1 MRNRQAAVENA
12 GGGDLDQAP
21 WWKNERGEWY
31 VLVQGVLLVL
41 VLAAPGFDRFA
52 WGAPWSVA
60 SFVAGDVLII
70 AGIVLGVAGV
80 VGLGRNLTPLPHPK
94 EDATLVEGGAYSLV
108 RHPIYAGLA
117 FAAVGCG
124 LLWRS
129 PATLLLAALLLVFFD
144 IKSRREE
151 LWLAKIFPR
160 YAEYQRR
167 VKKLIPF
174 VY

>member
-1 MRNRQAAVENA
+1 
-12 GGGDLDQAP
+12 
-21 WWKNERGEWY
+21 

-52 WGAPWSVA
+52 WGAPWSMA

-94 EDATLVEGGAYSLV
+94 EDATLVERGAYSLV

-117 FAAVGCG
+117 FASVGWG

-129 PATLLLAALLLVFFD
+129 PATLVLAVGLLVFFD

-151 LWLAKIFPR
+151 LWLAKAFPR
-160 YAEYQRR
+160 YAAYQRR
-167 VKKLIPF
+167 VKKLVPF

>member
-1 MRNRQAAVENA
+1 V
-12 GGGDLDQAP
+12 DQAP

-31 VLVQGVLLVL
+31 VLAQGVLMVF

-52 WGAPWSVA
+52 WREPWSVA
-60 SFVAGDVLII
+60 SLVAGDALVI
-70 AGIVLGVAGV
+70 AGIVLGVGGV
-80 VGLGRNLTPLPHPK
+80 VRLGRNLTPYPRPK
-94 EDATLVEGGAYSLV
+94 RDATLVEEGVYSVV

-117 FAAVGCG
+117 LAAIGWG

-129 PATLLLAALLLVFFD
+129 PTTLALAAALLVFFD

-151 LWLAKIFPR
+151 LWLVEAFPR
-160 YAEYQRR
+160 YADYRRR

-174 VY
+174 IY

>member
-1 MRNRQAAVENA
+1 MGQT
-12 GGGDLDQAP
+12 P
-21 WWKNERGEWY
+21 WWRNERGEWY
-31 VLVQGVLLVL
+31 VLVQGILMVL
-41 VLAAPGFDRFA
+41 VVAAPGFDRAA
-52 WGAPWSVA
+52 WGEPWSMA
-60 SFVAGDVLII
+60 SFIAGDLLII
-70 AGIVLGVAGV
+70 SGIVLGVTGM

-94 EDATLVEGGAYSLV
+94 EGATLVEGGAYGLV

-117 FAAVGCG
+117 LAAVGWG

-129 PATLLLAALLLVFFD
+129 PAALALAVALLVFFD
-144 IKSRREE
+144 VKSRREE
-151 LWLAKIFPR
+151 LWLVKAFPR

>member
-1 MRNRQAAVENA
+1 MVM
-12 GGGDLDQAP
+12 
-21 WWKNERGEWY
+21 
-31 VLVQGVLLVL
+31 

-52 WGAPWSVA
+52 WGEPWSMA
-60 SFVAGDVLII
+60 SFVAGDALII

-80 VGLGRNLTPLPHPK
+80 VGLGRNLTALPHPK
-94 EDATLVEGGAYSLV
+94 KDAALVESGAYSLV

-117 FAAVGCG
+117 FAALGWG

-129 PATLLLAALLLVFFD
+129 PATLALAAGLLVFFD

-151 LWLAKIFPR
+151 LWLAKAFPR
-160 YAEYQRR
+160 YAQYQRR
-167 VKKLIPF
+167 VRKLIPF

>member
-1 MRNRQAAVENA
+1 MEP
-12 GGGDLDQAP
+12 AP
-21 WWKNERGEWY
+21 WWRNERGEWY

-41 VLAAPGFDRFA
+41 VLAAPGFDRFG
-52 WGAPWSVA
+52 WGAPWSIA
-60 SFVAGDVLII
+60 SFIAGDVLII

-80 VGLGRNLTPLPHPK
+80 VRLGRNLTPLPHPRK
-94 EDATLVEGGAYSLV
+94 DATLVEGGAYSLV

-117 FAAVGCG
+117 FAAVGWG

-129 PATLLLAALLLVFFD
+129 PATLALAAMLLVFFD
-144 IKSRREE
+144 VKSRREE
-151 LWLAKIFPR
+151 AWLVKAFPR

>member
-1 MRNRQAAVENA
+1 MGE
-12 GGGDLDQAP
+12 AP

-31 VLVQGVLLVL
+31 VLVQGVLIML

-52 WGAPWSVA
+52 WGEPWSMA
-60 SFVAGDVLII
+60 SLIAGDLLII
-70 AGIVLGVAGV
+70 SGIVLGVAGV
-80 VGLGRNLTPLPHPK
+80 VRLGRNLTPLPHPK
-94 EDATLVEGGAYSLV
+94 KDAALVESGAYALV

-117 FAAVGCG
+117 FAAVGWG

-129 PATLLLAALLLVFFD
+129 PATLALAAALLVFFD

-151 LWLAKIFPR
+151 IWLAKAFPR
-160 YAEYQRR
+160 YADYQRR

>member
-1 MRNRQAAVENA
+1 M
-12 GGGDLDQAP
+12 GQAP
-21 WWKNERGEWY
+21 WWRNERGEWY
-31 VLVQGVLLVL
+31 VLVQGILMVL
-41 VLAAPGFDRFA
+41 VVAAPGFDRAA
-52 WGAPWSVA
+52 WGEPWSMA
-60 SFVAGDVLII
+60 SFIAGDLLII
-70 AGIVLGVAGV
+70 SGIVLGVAGV

-94 EDATLVEGGAYSLV
+94 EGATLVEGGAYGLV

-117 FAAVGCG
+117 FAAVGWG

-129 PATLLLAALLLVFFD
+129 PAALALAVALLVFFD
-144 IKSRREE
+144 VKSRREE
-151 LWLAKIFPR
+151 LWLVKAFPR